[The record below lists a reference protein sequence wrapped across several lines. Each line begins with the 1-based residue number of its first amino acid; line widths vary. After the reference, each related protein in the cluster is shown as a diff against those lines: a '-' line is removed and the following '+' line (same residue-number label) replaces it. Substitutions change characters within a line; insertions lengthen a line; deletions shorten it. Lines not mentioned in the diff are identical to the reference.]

1 MADGSDAAIAVTVFG
16 RAFVKAT
23 LRRDAEKHFNVGF
36 RHDST
41 TGSTYIRTIHPS
53 DVHDERSKLRAND
66 CVVKINDTPV
76 RAYNGRGVLLA
87 EVQNLVASSGE
98 TLLLLIERRPQPLVD
113 EDNFNSMGDDSCES
127 DVSDDGGESEE
138 EADCF
143 CIYCGE
149 EHPDNPRNGGD
160 YGDYTPDDYGWDVYF
175 CLPAQGICDDCLH
188 KLQTKKD
195 AIEPWYEYS
204 GPADGSYFD
213 DDDEEN

>member
-1 MADGSDAAIAVTVFG
+1 MVYLGQLSLIVVHQLWHSQSMTEQASSSNK
-16 RAFVKAT
+16 R
-23 LRRDAEKHFNVGF
+23 
-36 RHDST
+36 S
-41 TGSTYIRTIHPS
+41 
-53 DVHDERSKLRAND
+53 HDEEENED
-66 CVVKINDTPV
+66 CSWCGEVRGINAWECKACKMFQCGACVKNG
-76 RAYNGRGVLLA
+76 YNICKSC
-87 EVQNLVASSGE
+87 QKCKSHVASPGDGCC
-98 TLLLLIERRPQPLVD
+98 RCPGWD
-113 EDNFNSMGDDSCES
+113 EEEEEED
-127 DVSDDGGESEE
+127 DDGGESEE